1 MKENNVCTSM
11 YLNSYMSLADPP
23 SSNQPSVYV
32 GVLLRQQERLAYG
45 SPLMWASLRSASASR
60 SCKGLLE
67 AAI

>member
-1 MKENNVCTSM
+1 MCTSM
-11 YLNSYMSLADPP
+11 YLNSYISLADPP
-23 SSNQPSVYV
+23 SSNQPFLPL